1 MKTVF
6 FLEEKLENEKDEELN
21 DNFRVFKSNV
31 SIGVDPLETPL
42 AGETSPDELMPPENP
57 ENEIESEISEIS
69 NFVDVEELE
78 TIEDRNIALEIV
90 RKLLMVKVTYGS
102 SPNPD
107 PKVQRILQDAKVAL
121 DDAYVA
127 LEKVDS
133 ALNRLDPKA
142 KSKPM
147 KWRILP
153 PFKGSP
159 NSLVVGQ
166 NSNFIEPYIPTVL
179 DRIKIQEIITKVQ
192 PYIDQILHIIR
203 S

>member
-1 MKTVF
+1 M
-6 FLEEKLENEKDEELN
+6 ENEKDEEFN

-31 SIGVDPLETPL
+31 SIGVDLLETPF
-42 AGETSPDELMPPENP
+42 ARETSPDELMPPENP
-57 ENEIESEISEIS
+57 EDEIESEISEIS

-166 NSNFIEPYIPTVL
+166 NSNFIEPYIPTL
-179 DRIKIQEIITKVQ
+179 LERIKIQEIITKVQ